1 MRDYNFVVVEGVN
14 RGNESKEFL
23 YQCLVRD
30 VIKKRIA
37 DRDKAFEFLG
47 RWEMHHPDSKLRED
61 VLYQWQRGNRGKEGE
76 WYDRDDKQTVA

>member
-1 MRDYNFVVVEGVN
+1 MKDYNFVVVEGVN

-30 VIKKRIA
+30 VIKKRIT

-47 RWEMHHPDSKLRED
+47 RWEIHHKDSKLRED
-61 VLYQWQRGNRGKEGE
+61 VLYQWQKGNRGREDE
-76 WYDRDDKQTVA
+76 WYDREDKQATD

>member
-1 MRDYNFVVVEGVN
+1 MKDYNFVVVEGVN

-47 RWEMHHPDSKLRED
+47 RWEMHHPNSKLRDD

-76 WYDRDDKQTVA
+76 WYDREDKQTVA

>member
-1 MRDYNFVVVEGVN
+1 MKDYNFVVVEGVN

-47 RWEMHHPDSKLRED
+47 RWEIHHPNSKLRED
-61 VLYQWQRGNRGKEGE
+61 VLYQWQKGNRGKEGE
-76 WYDRDDKQTVA
+76 WYDREDKQTVA

>member
-1 MRDYNFVVVEGVN
+1 MKDYNFVVVEGVN
-14 RGNESKEFL
+14 RGNVSKEFL

-47 RWEMHHPDSKLRED
+47 RWEIHHKDSKLRED

-76 WYDRDDKQTVA
+76 WYDREDKQTVA

>member
-1 MRDYNFVVVEGVN
+1 MKMAVPMAFDAVGAVLVVDK
-14 RGNESKEFL
+14 GNMSREFL

-47 RWEMHHPDSKLRED
+47 RWEIHHKNSKLRDD
-61 VLYQWQRGNRGKEGE
+61 VLISMAKGQPRKGG
-76 WYDRDDKQTVA
+76 

>member
-1 MRDYNFVVVEGVN
+1 MKDYNFVVIEGVN

-47 RWEMHHPDSKLRED
+47 RWEMHHPNSKLRED

>member
-1 MRDYNFVVVEGVN
+1 MKDYNFVVVEGVN

-47 RWEMHHPDSKLRED
+47 RWEIHHPNSKLRED

-76 WYDRDDKQTVA
+76 WYDREDKQTVA

>member
-1 MRDYNFVVVEGVN
+1 MIDK
-14 RGNESKEFL
+14 GNCSKEYL

-47 RWEMHHPDSKLRED
+47 RWDMHHDNSTLRED
-61 VLYQWQRGNRGKEGE
+61 VMKQWAKGNRGRKDE
-76 WYDRDDKQTVA
+76 WYE

>member
-1 MRDYNFVVVEGVN
+1 MKDYNFVVVEGVS

-47 RWEMHHPDSKLRED
+47 RWEIHHPKSTLRED
-61 VLYQWQRGNRGKEGE
+61 VLYQWQKGNRGKEGE
-76 WYDRDDKQTVA
+76 WYD

>member
-1 MRDYNFVVVEGVN
+1 VTYNFVTIPNVD
-14 RGNESKEFL
+14 RGNCSKEFL

-47 RWEMHHPDSKLRED
+47 RWEMHHKNSN
-61 VLYQWQRGNRGKEGE
+61 V
-76 WYDRDDKQTVA
+76 

>member
-1 MRDYNFVVVEGVN
+1 MREYNFVVVEGVN

-47 RWEMHHPDSKLRED
+47 RWEIHHPNSKLRED
-61 VLYQWQRGNRGKEGE
+61 VHYQWQRGNRGKEGE
-76 WYDRDDKQTVA
+76 WYDREDKQTAS

>member
-1 MRDYNFVVVEGVN
+1 LKDYKFVVIEGVN

-47 RWEMHHPDSKLRED
+47 RWEIHHPNSKLRED

-76 WYDRDDKQTVA
+76 WYDREDKQTVA

>member
-1 MRDYNFVVVEGVN
+1 MKDYNFVVVEGVN

-47 RWEMHHPDSKLRED
+47 RWEMHHPNSKLRED

-76 WYDRDDKQTVA
+76 WYDREDKQTVA

>member
-1 MRDYNFVVVEGVN
+1 MVDK
-14 RGNESKEFL
+14 GNMSREFL

-47 RWEMHHPDSKLRED
+47 RWEIHHKNSKFSED
-61 VLYQWQRGNRGKEGE
+61 VLYQWQKGNRGKEGE
-76 WYDRDDKQTVA
+76 WYD

>member
-1 MRDYNFVVVEGVN
+1 MRDYNFVVIEGVN

-76 WYDRDDKQTVA
+76 WYDREDKQTVA

>member
-1 MRDYNFVVVEGVN
+1 MREYNFVSIEGVDK
-14 RGNESKEFL
+14 GNMSQEFL

-47 RWEMHHPDSKLRED
+47 RWEIHHPKSKLRED

-76 WYDRDDKQTVA
+76 WYDRENK

>member
-1 MRDYNFVVVEGVN
+1 MKDYNFVVIEGVN

>member
-1 MRDYNFVVVEGVN
+1 MKDYNFVVVKGVN
-14 RGNESKEFL
+14 RGNESKECL
-23 YQCLVRD
+23 YHGLVRD

>member
-1 MRDYNFVVVEGVN
+1 MKDYNFVVIEGVN

-47 RWEMHHPDSKLRED
+47 RWEMHHPNSKLRED

-76 WYDRDDKQTVA
+76 WYDREDKQTIA

>member
-1 MRDYNFVVVEGVN
+1 MIDK
-14 RGNESKEFL
+14 GNCTYEFL

-47 RWEMHHPDSKLRED
+47 RWEMRHPNSKLRED
-61 VLYQWQRGNRGKEGE
+61 VTYQWQKGNRGKEGE
-76 WYDRDDKQTVA
+76 WYDRDDKQTTS

>member
-1 MRDYNFVVVEGVN
+1 MKDYNFVVIKGVN

-47 RWEMHHPDSKLRED
+47 RWEIHHPDSKLRED

>member
-1 MRDYNFVVVEGVN
+1 MVDK
-14 RGNESKEFL
+14 GNMSKEFL

-47 RWEMHHPDSKLRED
+47 RWEIHHKNSKLRED
-61 VLYQWQRGNRGKEGE
+61 VLYQWTKGNRGKDGE
-76 WYDRDDKQTVA
+76 WYE

>member
-1 MRDYNFVVVEGVN
+1 MKDYNFVVVEGVN

-47 RWEMHHPDSKLRED
+47 RWEMHHPNSKLRED

>member
-1 MRDYNFVVVEGVN
+1 MREYNFVSIEGVDK
-14 RGNESKEFL
+14 GNMSQEFL

-47 RWEMHHPDSKLRED
+47 RWEIHHPNSKLRED

-76 WYDRDDKQTVA
+76 WYDREDKQTVA